1 MDGFAKFLI
10 FFALIVAIGA
20 LVGFWPG
27 KYQYYNT
34 QEGILVR
41 VNRYSGATE
50 QYNNAI
56 GWVVPKPVVN
66 APGNPLSGNPSD
78 RPVREA
84 GAPTPTPTPARA
96 R

>member
-10 FFALIVAIGA
+10 FCVLIVAIGA

-34 QEGILVR
+34 QEGFLVR
-41 VNRYSGATE
+41 VNRYTGATE
-50 QYNNAI
+50 QYNNGI
-56 GWVVPKPVVN
+56 GWVVPKPAVN
-66 APGNPLSGNPSD
+66 APGNPLSVNPPD
-78 RPVREA
+78 KPVRDA
-84 GAPTPTPTPARA
+84 GAPTPTPARA